1 MWYIYI
7 MENYKAI
14 KKNEIMLSAATGMD
28 LDMITLSKVSQTKDK
43 SYCVY
48 VESKRSLLRNRK
60 RPTDI
65 GDKLTHHTGKGVGEG
80 INWEVGSTMYHFYT
94 DKCI

>member
-1 MWYIYI
+1 

-48 VESKRSLLRNRK
+48 VESKWH
-60 RPTDI
+60 I
-65 GDKLTHHTGKGVGEG
+65 
-80 INWEVGSTMYHFYT
+80 
-94 DKCI
+94 